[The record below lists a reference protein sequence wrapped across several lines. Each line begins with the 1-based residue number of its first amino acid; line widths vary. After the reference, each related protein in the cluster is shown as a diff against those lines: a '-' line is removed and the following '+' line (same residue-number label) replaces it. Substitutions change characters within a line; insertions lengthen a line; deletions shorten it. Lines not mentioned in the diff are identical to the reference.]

1 MTTLLRLA
9 SAPGMAGLLLGL
21 GATAP
26 AQGAEDKPRWE
37 AGAGVAAVSFPAYRG
52 PAQRQAFVLNVV
64 DGFNVAEIADFQG
77 RKVAAVEADIAAAT
91 TNVQR
96 QLQLEESPDAEEPF
110 ARREL
115 RQFRRKNH

>member
-1 MTTLLRLA
+1 MEDEYAETVELGELLPGNWGGAAWDGMDVEVKQAHLA
-9 SAPGMAGLLLGL
+9 SLFAKMSR
-21 GATAP
+21 
-26 AQGAEDKPRWE
+26 E
-37 AGAGVAAVSFPAYRG
+37 
-52 PAQRQAFVLNVV
+52 QRQAFVLNVV

-77 RKVAAVEADIAAAT
+77 RKVAAVQADIAAAT